1 MKRLPVRSKNFRSRK
16 PKHSHKD
23 KTLYIIISIT
33 LTAILGIV
41 TINPAL
47 PTIANALQI
56 QPDQIGLVIAA
67 FVLPITFGV
76 PIFGVLADRIGR
88 KKVIIPCL
96 ILFAIAGVLCS
107 TAQDFISLL
116 EWRFL
121 QGIGAASL
129 ELLALTLIG
138 DLYSGETV
146 IPAMAFLASTIG
158 ISTTV
163 FPLIGGALA
172 ELNWRFVFLLPLVAI
187 PIALLVLTTLKLPP
201 QPEPTE
207 KFSLK
212 DYVKDTWS
220 SVSSFQVLGLL
231 FAVVCVF
238 ILEFGPCYIYI
249 PMFAATTLHAK
260 ADIIGVL
267 LASMQ
272 VWLAI
277 FASQLGPLS
286 RKMSEA
292 TMIKIAFFLF
302 AIAFFITPFMT
313 NIWMLFIPCSLMG
326 IAEAFSLPPTRALL
340 ARISPNETRAGFMA
354 ANAMSQSM
362 GQALG
367 PILTGI
373 AFAVWGMQGVF
384 YACAV
389 FALLGIG
396 VLQVFLD
403 STKSTVKES
412 Y

>member
-1 MKRLPVRSKNFRSRK
+1 MKRLPARSNLRSRK
-16 PKHSHKD
+16 LKKPHED
-23 KTLYIIISIT
+23 KNLHIIISIT

-47 PTIANALQI
+47 PTIATALQI
-56 QPDQIGLVIAA
+56 PPDQIGLVIAA
-67 FVLPITFGV
+67 FVIPITIGV

-96 ILFAIAGVLCS
+96 LLFAIAGVLCS
-107 TAQDFISLL
+107 TAQDFVSLL

-146 IPAMAFLASTIG
+146 IPAMAFLAGTIG
-158 ISTTV
+158 VSTTV
-163 FPLIGGALA
+163 FPLVGGALA

-187 PIALLVLTTLKLPP
+187 PIALLVLTTLNLPP
-201 QPEPTE
+201 QAESIE

-212 DYVKDTWS
+212 DYAKDTWS
-220 SVSSFQVLGLL
+220 SINNFQVLGLL

-238 ILEFGPCYIYI
+238 ILQFGPCYIYI
-249 PMFAATTLHAK
+249 PMFAANVLHAR
-260 ADIIGVL
+260 AEIIGIL

-272 VWLAI
+272 VFLAV
-277 FASQLGPLS
+277 FASQLGNLS
-286 RKMSEA
+286 RRMSEA

-302 AIAFFITPFMT
+302 AIAFIITPFMT
-313 NIWMLFIPCSLMG
+313 NIWMLFIPCSLLG
-326 IAEAFSLPPTRALL
+326 VAEAFSLPPTRALL
-340 ARISPNETRAGFMA
+340 ARISPDETRAGFMA

-367 PILTGI
+367 PILTGV
-373 AFAVWGMQGVF
+373 AFGLWGMQGVF
-384 YACAV
+384 YACAG
-389 FALLGIG
+389 FAIVGIG
-396 VLQVFLD
+396 ILQVFLGSD
-403 STKSTVKES
+403 KSIPKES